1 MTVESRSMRAND
13 PQDWAN
19 AVTARTANPR
29 VEGVTKVTGAALY
42 VDDVGEDRF
51 GSPLDTAVVVTSTI
65 AVGRIR
71 SFDLTAA
78 HAVPGVRLVM
88 THENAP
94 KLRKLTAV
102 AMSEIGELLPLQ
114 SDQVVYYGQAVA
126 VVVADTLEAAIEAAW
141 LVRVDYEAAP
151 RPLAFTLAD
160 GADRLAPVKR
170 AGMAAGETKKG
181 DAFADYEAAPVKVD
195 ARYHCAPH
203 HHNAM
208 ETSAV
213 IARWDDDGGVTIRAA
228 VQWHHLETLAVGQA
242 FGLDLADR
250 LPGYVA
256 RAALGREFEGKV
268 RLVNTMAGGAFG
280 RNLNPQHLLLA
291 CMAAKL
297 NDKGVKLN
305 LTREQTFTLLS
316 YRGEVEQRLRLGADA
331 SGRLLTMIQEPDVAV
346 GFAGKYVEPV
356 GHSPCQV
363 YAHGSHYLRHRV
375 ARLDLNAPGWMRAPG
390 GSAALFALES
400 GMDELAVK
408 VGLDP
413 LDLRLLN
420 YAETDPESGKPW
432 TQKSLRACYAAG
444 AAAIGWH
451 DRPKG
456 GTPRPD
462 GRIIGYGMATSYES
476 SLRFPA
482 SASVT
487 LRQDGTA
494 LVRVTAAEIG
504 QGIWTALVTITAEAL
519 GLPRS
524 HIELLT
530 DQTMLPAGAGSIAS
544 TGTFSNGSAIFEAAQ
559 TIKAKLFRHVA
570 RDRASPLYGAEP
582 TALSI
587 IDGYIRG
594 HGNAAESVASAMAR
608 HSKGPLV
615 VRATTGRDFGRD
627 TKRKKAS
634 FGAVFTEISIDP
646 LTMDLAV
653 ERMVG
658 AFACGRIIEPAIARN
673 QLLGGMIWGIGQ
685 ALFEQSHVDRRTGRW
700 VNANLAEALVP
711 TNADIR
717 SIEAIMVD
725 DDETRTHP
733 LGMKGVSEIGV
744 IGPAPAIANAIFDA
758 TAKRLRSLPLTVE
771 QRLGA

>member
-1 MTVESRSMRAND
+1 MPPSD
-13 PQDWAN
+13 PSSSSA
-19 AVTARTANPR
+19 APPARTSNPR
-29 VEGVTKVTGAALY
+29 IEGAAKVTGAALY
-42 VDDVGEDRF
+42 VDDIGDDRF
-51 GSPLDTAVVVTSTI
+51 GSSLDTAVVVTSTI
-65 AVGRIR
+65 AIGRIR
-71 SFDLTAA
+71 SFDLSGAR
-78 HAVPGVRLVM
+78 AVPGVRLVM
-88 THENAP
+88 THQNAP
-94 KLRKLTAV
+94 RLRKLTAV

-114 SDQVVYYGQAVA
+114 GDRISYYGQAIA
-126 VVVADTLEAAIEAAW
+126 VVVADTMLAASEAAR
-141 LVRVDYEAAP
+141 LVLVDYEPAAHAP
-151 RPLAFTLAD
+151 AVTLAD

-250 LPGYVA
+250 LPGYLA
-256 RAALGREFEGKV
+256 RAALGREFAGKV
-268 RLVNTMAGGAFG
+268 RLTNMMAGGAFG

-297 NDKGVKLN
+297 NDRGVKLN
-305 LTREQTFTLLS
+305 LSREQTFTLLS
-316 YRGEVEQRLRLGADA
+316 YRAEVDQRLRLGADA
-331 SGRLLTMIQEPDVAV
+331 DGRLVTIIQEPDVAV
-346 GFAGKYVEPV
+346 GFAGSYVEPV
-356 GHSPCQV
+356 GHSPLQV
-363 YAHGSHYLRHRV
+363 YAHVSHYLRHRV

-400 GMDELAVK
+400 AMDELAGK

-413 LDLRLLN
+413 LELRLRN
-420 YAETDPESGKPW
+420 HADVDPQSGKPW
-432 TQKSLRACYAAG
+432 TRKSLHACYRAG
-444 AAAIGWH
+444 AAAIRWH

-456 GTPRPD
+456 GTPRAD
-462 GRIIGYGMATSYES
+462 GRLIGYGMATSYES

-487 LRQDGTA
+487 LRQDGTV
-494 LVRVTAAEIG
+494 LVRVTAAETG
-504 QGIWTALVTITAEAL
+504 QGIWTALVTITAESL

-524 HIELLT
+524 QIELVT

-544 TGTFSNGSAIFEAAQ
+544 TGTFSNGTAIVEAAQ
-559 TIKAKLFRHVA
+559 MIKAKLFRQVM
-570 RDRASPLYGAEP
+570 RDHASPLHRAHPGAM
-582 TALSI
+582 AI
-587 IDGYIRG
+587 VDGQVRG
-594 HGNAAESVASAMAR
+594 PGNLAESVVSAMKRAR
-608 HSKGPLV
+608 EPITA
-615 VRATTGRDFGRD
+615 RATTGRNFGRD

-646 LTMDLAV
+646 WTMDLAA
-653 ERMVG
+653 ERMFG
-658 AFACGRIIEPAIARN
+658 AFACGRIIEPAIARS
-673 QLLGGMIWGIGQ
+673 QLLGGMTWGIGQ
-685 ALFEQSHVDRRTGRW
+685 ALFEQSHLDRRTGRW
-700 VNANLAEALVP
+700 INANLAEALIP
-711 TNADIR
+711 THADIR
-717 SIEAIMVD
+717 SIEAIMVE
-725 DDETRTHP
+725 DDETWTHS

-758 TAKRLRSLPLTVE
+758 TGNRLRSLPLLIE
-771 QRLGA
+771 QRFGG

>member
-1 MTVESRSMRAND
+1 M
-13 PQDWAN
+13 
-19 AVTARTANPR
+19 
-29 VEGVTKVTGAALY
+29 
-42 VDDVGEDRF
+42 
-51 GSPLDTAVVVTSTI
+51 
-65 AVGRIR
+65 GRIR
-71 SFDLTAA
+71 SFDLSVAL
-78 HAVPGVRLVM
+78 AVPGVSLVM

-94 KLRKLTAV
+94 RLRKLTAIC
-102 AMSEIGELLPLQ
+102 MSEIGDLLPLQ
-114 SDQVVYYGQAVA
+114 NDRIVYRGQIVA
-126 VVVADTLEAAIEAAW
+126 VVVADSLLAASEAARLIA
-141 LVRVDYEAAP
+141 VDYELASDAP
-151 RPLAFTLAD
+151 AVTLAD
-160 GADRLAPVKR
+160 GADRLKPVKR
-170 AGMAAGETKKG
+170 AGMAAGEIKKG
-181 DAFADYEAAPVKVD
+181 DAFADYEAAAVKVD

-256 RAALGREFEGKV
+256 RAALGREFAGKV
-268 RLVNTMAGGAFG
+268 RLINTMAGGAFG

-297 NDKGVKLN
+297 NGRGVKLN

-316 YRGEVEQRLRLGADA
+316 YRGEVDQRLRLGSDA
-331 SGRLLTMIQEPDVAV
+331 EGRLITMIQEPDVAV

-363 YAHGSHYLRHRV
+363 YAHESHYLRHRV

-400 GMDELAVK
+400 AMDELAVN
-408 VGLDP
+408 VGIDP
-413 LDLRLLN
+413 LELRLRN
-420 YAETDPESGKPW
+420 HADVDPESGKPW
-432 TQKSLRACYAAG
+432 TQKSLRTCYSAG

-456 GTPRPD
+456 GTVRAD
-462 GRIIGYGMATSYES
+462 GRLIGYGMATSYES

-482 SASVT
+482 SANVT
-487 LRQDGTA
+487 LRKDGTA

-504 QGIWTALVTITAEAL
+504 QGIWTALITIAAESL

-530 DQTMLPAGAGSIAS
+530 DQTVLPAGAGSIAS
-544 TGTFSNGSAIFEAAQ
+544 TGTFSNGTAIFEAAQ
-559 TIKAKLFRHVA
+559 TIKAKLFRDVV
-570 RDRASPLYGAEP
+570 RDRISPLYGADP
-582 TALSI
+582 GTLAI
-587 IDGYIRG
+587 VDGHVYG
-594 HGNAAESVASAMAR
+594 PGNVAESVASAMAR
-608 HSKGPLV
+608 RAKGQISA
-615 VRATTGRDFGRD
+615 RATTGRDFGRN
-627 TKRKKAS
+627 TKHRKAS
-634 FGAVFTEISIDP
+634 FGAVFTEISVDP
-646 LTMDLAV
+646 WTMDLAV
-653 ERMVG
+653 ERMFG

-673 QLLGGMIWGIGQ
+673 QLLGGMAWGIGQ
-685 ALFEQSHVDRRTGRW
+685 ALFEQTHVDRRTGQW
-700 VNANLAEALVP
+700 VNANLAEALIP

-725 DDETRTHP
+725 DDETQMHP

-744 IGPAPAIANAIFDA
+744 IGPAPAIANAVFDA
-758 TAKRLRSLPLTVE
+758 TGKRLRSLPLSLE
-771 QRLGA
+771 QRLKKSASAMGKK